1 MQYDELYHLEI
12 KFFHT
17 IGATK
22 FWLHRRFILCWEQKR
37 DSICPSL
44 QFGIH
49 SNFKSHGLHPGA
61 HLNLISLKISK
72 FLLIDISLS
81 LLYICEITDFALV
94 IGWKC
99 HALLLLGVQI
109 LISFLIAP
117 KESRLCCKP
126 GFVTICNENCAE
138 FARFSACQ
146 VFYIFAFKLF
156 SNSLHWGDDI

>member
-22 FWLHRRFILCWEQKR
+22 FWLHWRFILCWEQKR

-72 FLLIDISLS
+72 FLLIEISLS
-81 LLYICEITDFALV
+81 LLYIYMWNHRFCFGHWMEMSCFAVARCPNLDIVPNCPQGVALV
-94 IGWKC
+94 LQTWFCDNLQWKLC
-99 HALLLLGVQI
+99 RICSLFCLP
-109 LISFLIAP
+109 SFLH
-117 KESRLCCKP
+117 
-126 GFVTICNENCAE
+126 IC
-138 FARFSACQ
+138 F
-146 VFYIFAFKLF
+146 
-156 SNSLHWGDDI
+156 